1 MSIAV
6 LNEVYTEARRLAIAG
21 SVVAPGDFRL
31 KKLVEPLKKAGAK
44 APVFA
49 KVADS
54 VEEVINSTD
63 KTSATCLLNLSSLVC
78 SILFT
83 QGATGAEGKLE
94 SIQSSSVQ
102 AKRTQISARMLKPLI
117 EALTTTGSGRLEQI
131 RSAIE
136 MGLFADLRLVRPAFK
151 AIDDVYGEIAEMIT
165 EKVLPSYGK
174 AILGELK
181 STFDV
186 KGKGGHARRL
196 RLMHKIDPEFARET
210 VKEALTAGSAEVKV
224 AAIEC
229 LGDAP
234 EDLSFL
240 IEQSKA
246 KAKDVRQAA
255 YHSLCKLPDADAL
268 AVLVKA
274 IDGKDLGVVTYA
286 VRKCKPT
293 KLIEVALD
301 RAKKLIAE
309 VPSIKDKKKQGEEVG
324 RLLGLIQIMRN
335 EVSADVRKF
344 LQNCVESTASLE
356 KMKSTPGGLDIVET
370 AVYALSEGDAA
381 SIKFII
387 QQRDTIPTES
397 FSTVFDAGLK
407 TLLPKEFY
415 KTFSPYINRSAKK
428 NSPEFDRHEIVREG
442 LMNDFG
448 YHWRWVSTEPQKP
461 LDIAWLNDAIAADDL
476 ELVLALAQPK
486 NPALVKYLDSKLA
499 NPKSVAKVEW
509 EFASAMITIGH
520 PKANDYIIENLTA
533 TLKKKTNYES
543 YTWCYLAA
551 RLGPDAL
558 PALEALAGDPKLGDR
573 AGDRLVD
580 AITEIRERAKK

>member
-31 KKLVEPLKKAGAK
+31 KKLVEPLKKAGTK

-49 KVADS
+49 KVAES

-63 KTSATCLLNLSSLVC
+63 KTSATSLLNLSSLVC

-94 SIQSSSVQ
+94 SIQSSAVQ

-117 EALTTTGSGRLEQI
+117 EALTTTGSGRQEQI
-131 RSAIE
+131 HSAIE
-136 MGLFADLRLVRPAFK
+136 LGLFADLRLVRHAFK
-151 AIDDVYGEIAEMIT
+151 AIDDPYGEIAEMIT
-165 EKVLPSYGK
+165 EKVLPSYGR
-174 AILGELK
+174 AILSELK

-196 RLMHKIDPEFARET
+196 RLMHKIDPEFAREN
-210 VKEALTAGSAEVKV
+210 VKEALAAGSAEVKV

-229 LGDAP
+229 LGDAQ

-274 IDGKDLGVVTYA
+274 IEGKDLSVVAYA
-286 VRKCKPT
+286 VRNCMPT

-309 VPSIKDKKKQGEEVG
+309 VPSIKDKKKQGEEIG
-324 RLLGLIQIMRN
+324 RLLDLIRIMRN
-335 EVSADVRKF
+335 EVSAEAKKF

-356 KMKSTPGGLDIVET
+356 KIKSTPGGLDIVEL
-370 AVYALSEGDAA
+370 AVDALAKGDAA
-381 SIKFII
+381 SVKFII
-387 QQRDTIPTES
+387 QHRDKLPADN
-397 FSTVFDAGLK
+397 FSTVFYAALQS
-407 TLLPKEFY
+407 LSPKDFY

-428 NSPEFDRHEIVREG
+428 NSPESDRHEITREG
-442 LMNDFG
+442 LMDDFR
-448 YHWRWVSTEPQKP
+448 YHWRWVRTEPQKP
-461 LDIAWLNDAIAADDL
+461 LDKAWLNDAIAADDL

-499 NPKSVAKVEW
+499 NPKSIAKVEW
-509 EFASAMITIGH
+509 EFASAMILIGH
-520 PKANDYIIENLTA
+520 PKANNYIIENLTA
-533 TLKKKTNYES
+533 TLKKKSNHES
-543 YTWCYLAA
+543 YTWCYLAGQ
-551 RLGPDAL
+551 LGPDAL
-558 PALEALAGDPKLGDR
+558 PALEALAGDPKLSDR
-573 AGDRLVD
+573 AGDKLVD